1 MPTLPGRLPRRVNGY
16 YTIQHVVTR
25 KYVVYEPPHSDK
37 PNRKSMHLLTT
48 DDPGE
53 IGLFD
58 IQPVSGVSNGF
69 TIRPQSIEEG
79 NRFFNP
85 ANTNY
90 NDYHGHDGD
99 YNSAGL
105 VGLYNESKDN
115 SIWYFESAPKN
126 NSYTFNIID
135 SQGNIAVKK
144 TVNSQQALAMLRD
157 YNDIPEDI
165 RSPYLA
171 GETVTFYS
179 FADNYSS
186 DKLTDENI
194 IAATP
199 YANNSIIY
207 VTSRPSLREVSE
219 TAWSACL

>member
-1 MPTLPGRLPRRVNGY
+1 MTHTMNMTYRSKKQVIKLMAGSTHTLFMLMSMALLLMVGMNTAWAQEPDNLSGTYFIASQNSKGTKYNASSSANNFYLVPAADPQVLNKQDAFYSSDYNASYGDPEMPFLTTANTNLDANSAWKITKTGDDGY

-99 YNSAGL
+99 YNSAG
-105 VGLYNESKDN
+105 
-115 SIWYFESAPKN
+115 
-126 NSYTFNIID
+126 
-135 SQGNIAVKK
+135 
-144 TVNSQQALAMLRD
+144 
-157 YNDIPEDI
+157 
-165 RSPYLA
+165 
-171 GETVTFYS
+171 
-179 FADNYSS
+179 
-186 DKLTDENI
+186 
-194 IAATP
+194 
-199 YANNSIIY
+199 
-207 VTSRPSLREVSE
+207 
-219 TAWSACL
+219 